1 MVGQSMKMK
10 KGLVPAPNE
19 LKKSCRWAL
28 SCTQLWWQDTGAEGE
43 EQGGRM
49 IGYRLLIIKESG
61 KAYGRIGLWR
71 KGKIRIFV
79 EEKLQ
84 KTWANT
90 WIQESR
96 MWVVKKTGYPQYHH
110 HILQFVT
117 IFTDFAKG
125 RMILVFMWS
134 ESLNSAHLFE
144 LTTHSWVGL
153 TQVLI
158 LRISLQTGDRGK
170 DLDFLATHNLG
181 GLSFASLFSCCK
193 WMVTW
198 WCRGKESSGENQ

>member
-1 MVGQSMKMK
+1 MARHRSWRRG
-10 KGLVPAPNE
+10 
-19 LKKSCRWAL
+19 
-28 SCTQLWWQDTGAEGE
+28 T
-43 EQGGRM
+43 GRM

-61 KAYGRIGLWR
+61 KPYGRIGLWR

-79 EEKLQ
+79 EGKLQ

-96 MWVVKKTGYPQYHH
+96 MCVVKKTGYPQHH
-110 HILQFVT
+110 HHVLQFVT

-125 RMILVFMWS
+125 RILVFMWS

-181 GLSFASLFSCCK
+181 VYHLPLFSPAASE
-193 WMVTW
+193 WSPGDVEE
-198 WCRGKESSGENQ
+198 RNLVGKINRP